1 MKRIGLLFVIMITLL
16 VFPFSVLA
24 DKNTSSTD
32 NSKNNEVEV
41 EDENDGEDDEEKES
55 SSKEVKVYFFHG
67 DGCPHCEDA
76 QEFFDSIEDEYGDLF
91 ELVAYETWYDADNA
105 DLLQQVAEAREE
117 NVTGVPY
124 ILIGNES
131 WSGYASDYNEDIIE
145 TIEEEYEKEVTD
157 RYDIMELIDTGE
169 TNEDKEDYSD
179 DAMILIIILIIAAA
193 IVAGI
198 VFARKKTV

>member
-1 MKRIGLLFVIMITLL
+1 MKKIGLLFVIMITLL

-41 EDENDGEDDEEKES
+41 EDQNDDEGEES

-145 TIEEEYEKEVTD
+145 TIEEEYKKEVSD

-179 DAMILIIILIIAAA
+179 DAMILIIILIIVAA
-193 IVAGI
+193 IVAGV